1 MYDVWT
7 ADMQLYH
14 EALEQAQ
21 RELKTKGISESRWP
35 DELKFGNG
43 EVPVEAD
50 NAQERASQD
59 VDYEIRDL
67 DITLRT

>member
-1 MYDVWT
+1 
-7 ADMQLYH
+7 MQLYH

-21 RELKTKGISESRWP
+21 RDLRTKEIPESRWP
-35 DELKFGNG
+35 IELKSGGG
-43 EVPVEAD
+43 EAPTQGD
-50 NAQERASQD
+50 NVYERASQD